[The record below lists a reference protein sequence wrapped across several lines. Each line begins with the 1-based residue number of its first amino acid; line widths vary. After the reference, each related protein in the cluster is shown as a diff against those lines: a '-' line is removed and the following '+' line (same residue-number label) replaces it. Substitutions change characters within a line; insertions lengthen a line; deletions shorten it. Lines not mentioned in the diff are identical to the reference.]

1 MICFTVEGRGS
12 GEFIGVGFG
21 VSDSSTFTGNE
32 IKYPSIVGPS
42 IHRS

>member
-12 GEFIGVGFG
+12 GEFNWVCFG
-21 VSDSSTFTGNE
+21 VSDSGTFMGNE